1 MSQSNVIDLRKWFET
16 RSPKHAN
23 QLSGRQLIIRRT
35 DLGAKGTYYRVLVS
49 PFASVKEAAALCS
62 RLKAAG
68 DNCIVQRN

>member
-1 MSQSNVIDLRKWFET
+1 MLKP
-16 RSPKHAN
+16 RSRRCKRNTPT
-23 QLSGRQLIIRRT
+23 SFGRQLIIRHA

-49 PFASVKEAAALCS
+49 PFASVEEAAALCS